1 MAKDDFKNLKNY
13 LNSFGAEV
21 VNNAKSNLKAAKKG
35 GGNLEKSINFKVVP
49 NLKGFVVQF
58 FMADYGTFVDKGVK
72 GAGGTIKSGEHKG
85 TWGGRRHFI
94 NWKGKRQDSPYQ
106 FGSGKGKKNGI
117 YKGIGS
123 FIKKKGLQ
131 PRSEGGQYMTTAG
144 LKIAI
149 VKVLWTKGIHGISFF
164 QKSLMLGMKE
174 YGEHLLGA
182 VKEDIIGTLVEAGN
196 PKGI

>member
-1 MAKDDFKNLKNY
+1 MAIDDFKNLKNY
-13 LNSFGAEV
+13 LDSFGAEV
-21 VNNAKSNLKAAKKG
+21 VENAKSNLKAKDKG
-35 GGNLEKSINFKVVP
+35 GGKLEKSIDFKVVP
-49 NLKGFVVQF
+49 EGNGFVVQF
-58 FMADYGTFVDKGVK
+58 FMEDYGTFVDKGVK
-72 GAGGTIKSGEHKG
+72 GAGGTIKSGKHKG
-85 TWGGRRHFI
+85 SWGGRRHFV
-94 NWKGKRQDSPYQ
+94 NWKGKRQDSPYK

-123 FIKKKGLQ
+123 FIRKKGLQ

-182 VKEDIIGTLVEAGN
+182 VKEDILGTLIASANSKEV
-196 PKGI
+196 